1 MELEVKHSFSKR
13 FDKTITKTIKGQIK
27 NYAEQ
32 QLGLMS
38 ELELFRWT
46 ALNEGRADN
55 KLDIDKTMPKP
66 HKRVLAEDPN
76 KLFSDEDAPS

>member
-1 MELEVKHSFSKR
+1 
-13 FDKTITKTIKGQIK
+13 
-27 NYAEQ
+27 
-32 QLGLMS
+32 MS

-76 KLFSDEDAPS
+76 KLFSDEDAPSQIKQMFGYLWDNNDVFDAFSN